1 MVQIQVVSGRKAGGS
16 WVARRF
22 PIRIGR
28 SAASDL
34 QLEEGGVWDQHIQL
48 QCDPGRGVILQTQPQ
63 ALTTVNGQPVQE
75 AVLRNGD
82 TIELGSAKLRFGL
95 SATRQRGLRFR
106 EGLTWASIAAVSMGQ
121 VALVYLLLR

>member
-1 MVQIQVVSGRKAGGS
+1 MVQIQVESGRKAGAS

-28 SAASDL
+28 SASADL
-34 QLEEGGVWDQHIQL
+34 QLEEGGVWDQHLQL
-48 QCDPGRGVILQTQPQ
+48 QCDANRGIILQTQPQ

-95 SATRQRGLRFR
+95 SPTRQRGLRFR
-106 EGLTWASIAAVSMGQ
+106 EVLTWACIAAVSVGQ